1 MLHFNDQT
9 VFLNDMERDSYMK
22 TLTDMCEVLAKD
34 IANRDNR
41 TVEDVLADAYLNSGR
56 DIWHETFNV
65 VLKTFT
71 SESDGTNDN

>member
-1 MLHFNDQT
+1 MGI

-22 TLTDMCEVLAKD
+22 TLASMCEVLAKD

-56 DIWHETFNV
+56 DLWHETFNAV
-65 VLKTFT
+65 VKTFT
-71 SESDGTNDN
+71 SESEGTNDN

>member
-1 MLHFNDQT
+1 MGI

-22 TLTDMCEVLAKD
+22 TLAAMCKVLAKD

-56 DIWHETFNV
+56 DLWHETFNAV
-65 VLKTFT
+65 VKTFT
-71 SESDGTNDN
+71 SESEGM